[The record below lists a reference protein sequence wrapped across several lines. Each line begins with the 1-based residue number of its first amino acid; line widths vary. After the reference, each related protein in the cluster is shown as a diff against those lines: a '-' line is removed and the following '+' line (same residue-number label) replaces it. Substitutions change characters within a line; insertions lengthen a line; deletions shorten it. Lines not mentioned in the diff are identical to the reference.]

1 MCFETIAYVKAVV
14 LKLQLAPE
22 SLGRLV
28 KTQKVWGGTPAA
40 HASGSRDHTFEGT
53 GRNCTGAPGFFS
65 MKNPPTTTITT
76 LDPLPWKL
84 RSESDRRSVHLL
96 LGPRL
101 NLT

>member
-40 HASGSRDHTFEGT
+40 HASWSRDHTFENHCSKAT
-53 GRNCTGAPGFFS
+53 GVLVS
-65 MKNPPTTTITT
+65 
-76 LDPLPWKL
+76 
-84 RSESDRRSVHLL
+84 
-96 LGPRL
+96 
-101 NLT
+101 